1 MVLNLMHLV
10 VAVLS
15 LALILDILIMKAE
28 FTRVRVDDRAG
39 Q

>member
-1 MVLNLMHLV
+1 MVMNVMHLV

-15 LALILDILIMKAE
+15 LALILDTLIMKTK
-28 FTRVRVDDRAG
+28 FTRVRVGDHAG